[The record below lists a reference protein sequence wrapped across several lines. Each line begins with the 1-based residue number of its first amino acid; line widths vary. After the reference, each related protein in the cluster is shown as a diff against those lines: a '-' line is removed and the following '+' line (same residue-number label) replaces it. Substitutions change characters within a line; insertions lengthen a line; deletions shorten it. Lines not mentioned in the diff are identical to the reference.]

1 MYVFKQL
8 KSTSGAGAPPGAP
21 CAQGA
26 TENESAYI
34 FAETTWKMACAA
46 ISPAVRY
53 KDHVPEYLLNGK
65 WRNHPFILHRLK
77 LSETNK
83 IIKQLQKMYAS
94 PTIAHGPGAAPP
106 AHGAGVAPP
115 HSKIGV
121 LGLVTRGA
129 AEFHLVAELIVT
141 GVFKM

>member
-1 MYVFKQL
+1 
-8 KSTSGAGAPPGAP
+8 
-21 CAQGA
+21 
-26 TENESAYI
+26 
-34 FAETTWKMACAA
+34 MACAA

-94 PTIAHGPGAAPP
+94 PTIAHG
-106 AHGAGVAPP
+106 AGVAPP